1 MYVCMYV
8 CTYVRMHVYVL
19 KLVNVGRT
27 GVRRSTTYFPCV
39 TFIVGMNHVK
49 RISDET
55 QYL

>member
-1 MYVCMYV
+1 MYV